1 MTLRPTD
8 MLQIQSAIDEYEKK
22 FPRRP
27 APTAEEALAWR
38 FGTRDGGAPAAS
50 EPEVRRIRLG
60 WFIVRMPRLRPALAD
75 GKVPAVRTVV
85 RLGWWGALAIGTAS
99 VFLLGAFVGGFK

>member
-27 APTAEEALAWR
+27 PPTAEEALAWR
-38 FGTRDGGAPAAS
+38 FGTREGVPPGGS

-75 GKVPAVRTVV
+75 DTVPAVRKFV
-85 RLGWWGALAIGTAS
+85 RLGWWGAFAVGTAS